1 MKVFFDTGVLIA
13 EALLGRGAQRI
24 VNATRRGRWRMHTR
38 AYVLDELVEVLN
50 EDLGFTRRFASLTR
64 RRVLRRSSL
73 VKPSS
78 HAHVPEDPDDS
89 PILQAALTCG
99 ADFLVT
105 NDRHLLTLDPFE
117 GLHIISM
124 DAYHDLLEDEGL
136 LK

>member
-13 EALLGRGAQRI
+13 EALLGRGAQRM
-24 VNATRRGRWRMHTR
+24 VNVTRRARWRMYTST
-38 AYVLDELVEVLN
+38 YVVDEVVKVLT
-50 EDLGFTRRFASLTR
+50 EDLGFTRRFALLTR
-64 RRVLRRSSL
+64 RRVMRRSTL
-73 VKPSS
+73 VKAASR
-78 HAHVPEDPDDS
+78 AQVPEDPDDS